1 MTPQRLDEILAKV
14 PQLKIAL
21 VGDVFLDKY
30 FDIDRQLAEVSLETG
45 KEAHQV
51 VNIRCYPG
59 AGGSVAQSLAALGAG
74 WVPAITVIGMD
85 GEGYDLKAALQRDGI
100 DTQLV
105 IESPLRR
112 TPTYG
117 KPMAMESGKPACELE
132 RLDIRNITPLPRE
145 IENQVMANLNRHIDE
160 LDGVVAIDQ
169 TTQRNCGVITDR
181 VREFLGN
188 LAATH
193 PQKVFFADSR
203 CRIGDFRHTITKPN
217 RSELAEAVGLRSA
230 AVASREEIL
239 LAGAKLI
246 HLTGRPAVVTMGADG
261 LLVLQGHA
269 GDLIPGYTVGG
280 DIDIVG
286 AGDSVTAG
294 MVTALCAGA
303 TLQEAALVG
312 NLVASITIQ
321 QIGVTGTATPEQV
334 RTRLVE
340 YNQQHASRA

>member
-1 MTPQRLDEILAKV
+1 MTPERLDEILAKV

-30 FDIDRQLAEVSLETG
+30 FDIDRRLAEVSLETG

-59 AGGSVAQSLAALGAG
+59 AGGSVAQKLAALGAG
-74 WVPAITVIGMD
+74 WVPAITVIGAD
-85 GEGYDLKAALQRDGI
+85 GEGYDLKAALQRDRI
-100 DTQLV
+100 DTRMV
-105 IESPLRR
+105 IESPVRR
-112 TPTYG
+112 TGTYG
-117 KPMAMESGKPACELE
+117 KPMMMEPGKAPYELE
-132 RLDIRNITPLPRE
+132 RLDIKNVTPLPRE
-145 IENQVMANLNRHIDE
+145 IENQVMAHLNRHIEE

-169 TTQRNCGVITDR
+169 APQRNCGVITDR
-181 VREFLGN
+181 VRQFIGN

-193 PQKVFFADSR
+193 PRKVFFADSR
-203 CRIGDFRHTITKPN
+203 CRIGEFRHTITKPN
-217 RSELAEAVGLRSA
+217 RSELAEAVGLRSG

-239 LAGAKLI
+239 GAGKKLI
-246 HLTGRPAVVTMGADG
+246 HLTGRPAVVTIGADG
-261 LLVLQGHA
+261 LLVLQGNS
-269 GDLIPGYTVGG
+269 DTLIPSYAVSGE
-280 DIDIVG
+280 IDIVG

-294 MVTALCAGA
+294 TVTALCAGA
-303 TLQEAALVG
+303 TLEEAALAG

-340 YNQQHASRA
+340 YNRQQGQHA